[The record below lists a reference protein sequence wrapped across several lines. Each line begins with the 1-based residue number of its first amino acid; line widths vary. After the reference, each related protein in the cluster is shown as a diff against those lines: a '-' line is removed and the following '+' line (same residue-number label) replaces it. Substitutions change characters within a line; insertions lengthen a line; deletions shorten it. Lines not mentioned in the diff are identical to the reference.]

1 MAGGVQH
8 VHVEAVDVEHRAVG
22 GELVREPRREAQ
34 HGHTQH
40 AGDLAGAVAVVGVV
54 VGEQH
59 RHRREVAGKA
69 HPHQRLQVVVVG
81 HAGIDDEG

>member
-1 MAGGVQH
+1 
-8 VHVEAVDVEHRAVG
+8 
-22 GELVREPRREAQ
+22 
-34 HGHTQH
+34 
-40 AGDLAGAVAVVGVV
+40 VVGVV

-59 RHRREVAGKA
+59 RHRRAVAGKA